1 MQNMKFLLAAAAVAS
16 LATIPVGSGAPSLG
30 GVAFAGPGGG
40 GAGGGGGPGG
50 GGPGGGGPGGGGPAG
65 AGAENGVGYGADN
78 GRGAPSSSASS
89 HGHGMATASAAVDP
103 NTTGL
108 SKAAAVLG
116 TTPANEQALKSV
128 TANQERQANEEET
141 TDTTEGTTAE
151 DSDMS
156 LGEAVN
162 NMSRDVRGALSELF
176 GSRTE

>member
-1 MQNMKFLLAAAAVAS
+1 
-16 LATIPVGSGAPSLG
+16 
-30 GVAFAGPGGG
+30 
-40 GAGGGGGPGG
+40 
-50 GGPGGGGPGGGGPAG
+50 
-65 AGAENGVGYGADN
+65 
-78 GRGAPSSSASS
+78 
-89 HGHGMATASAAVDP
+89 MATASAAVDP

-108 SKAAAVLG
+108 SKAAAVLE
-116 TTPANEQALKSV
+116 TTPANEQALASV
-128 TANQERQANEEET
+128 TANQERQAIEEET

>member
-1 MQNMKFLLAAAAVAS
+1 
-16 LATIPVGSGAPSLG
+16 
-30 GVAFAGPGGG
+30 
-40 GAGGGGGPGG
+40 
-50 GGPGGGGPGGGGPAG
+50 
-65 AGAENGVGYGADN
+65 
-78 GRGAPSSSASS
+78 
-89 HGHGMATASAAVDP
+89 MATASAAVDP

-116 TTPANEQALKSV
+116 TTPANEQALESV